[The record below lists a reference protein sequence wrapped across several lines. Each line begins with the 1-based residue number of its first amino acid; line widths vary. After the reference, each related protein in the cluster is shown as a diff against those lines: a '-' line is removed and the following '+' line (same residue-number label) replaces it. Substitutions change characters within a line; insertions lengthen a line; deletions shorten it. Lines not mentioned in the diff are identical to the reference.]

1 MIAPSMIRALVVAVL
16 LASSTAEARVTFFS
30 EADLGGRF
38 FLGDSGDNAAV
49 GPAFG
54 VTAGV
59 QFAPWVHLGLALGA
73 STHEA
78 TVPPPPDQ
86 EFFQVYT
93 GAAELRL
100 GFRAGQVGVF
110 AQGRGGV
117 AAINTNVLDGVGIT
131 TPEQHWGFFA
141 GGGAGV
147 LLHTGNPR
155 FAFGLGGDWLMVP
168 AFDGFQAVTVRLFL
182 RYAR

>member
-1 MIAPSMIRALVVAVL
+1 MTSLWKALPVVILLVAAP
-16 LASSTAEARVTFFS
+16 AEARVTFFS

-38 FLGDSGDNAAV
+38 FLGDRADSAAI

-59 QFAPWVHLGLALGA
+59 QFAPWVHLGLAVGA

-78 TVPPPPDQ
+78 TVPPPPDK
-86 EFFQVYT
+86 EFFQMYT

-100 GFRAGQVGVF
+100 GFRTGSVGLF
-110 AQGRGGV
+110 AQARGGV
-117 AAINTNVLDGVGIT
+117 SAINTNVLDGVGIT

-141 GGGAGV
+141 GGGAG
-147 LLHTGNPR
+147 LLVFTGNPR

-168 AFDGFQAVTVRLFL
+168 AFEGFQAVTVRVFL